1 MMAKTIHV
9 SFLIGIF
16 LISCVPLQ
24 VSADQ
29 THWWNTAWSFRQ
41 EIVLGLNTNDEG
53 VTYQPVDLP
62 IRFNSLCWVESETT
76 HSIRMICQSKTSDR
90 ELESQIYDLVF
101 SDTTHITSCN
111 LVFLVPPQTD
121 GSERYYLYYDD
132 SSTASPG
139 YPDYVSIEDSS
150 YYYEPIPGYPLESHY
165 YKISQ
170 NNTIRYV
177 VAQEGQFLW
186 YTTSQ
191 YVTKLREG
199 STEVIPKNG
208 EVLTSFEFVYY
219 YAEEMWEYN
228 STSQKLISADIL
240 CDGNLMVSC
249 KIISRSIGED
259 LQTTAVYKYF
269 YCPASSERI
278 QVHVVH
284 EALKDCLVYPA
295 SNTDGTYASIQCG
308 GIKSASIAD
317 LNFGEIYPYY
327 HFYSEQNVVEE
338 YQFDLNPD
346 YNQEDPVIRLIQTQ
360 DDVDLGKN
368 AWISFDEGATGDVH
382 ALIFGSSSVVKEGVN
397 ERDGMQLKA
406 YESDY
411 PHLPGLDYTVA
422 AVECSRNA
430 YEKNVSG
437 KDTII
442 PQGFVAEFDAEFFS
456 SPVGGYPLIEKE
468 AGIFQVLVPM
478 KPLTKNNQSGEGNTT
493 KERFSLMIYVHNALS
508 LPFGSALSAITG
520 RFFPYISIE
529 VYRDNELVSSGT
541 AGRLPIKS
549 SVTSEASSLREIFS
563 TVIRM
568 IDFRNLS
575 LFKRFHFQGLEEGRY
590 LIKIFRE
597 NPKIGKER
605 RFIGFMVVDLTKDS
619 QIHIFCKQQGTC
631 VVSLTDQQGSG
642 IHGAEA
648 MLIRDGLVIA
658 QNRTNADGK
667 AFLTAP
673 YSRTEPYQLRI
684 LYHGFEVVNES
695 IHLRYSSVL
704 KPLTQL
710 AELDQYD
717 WALTIVD
724 LWGLP
729 PEIDL
734 TPQLTSPAMKTP
746 TPIFSTQINSGT
758 FEFSQLLPASYHLQI
773 QYKSFVAE
781 QDITI
786 PSSDESLVFPAV
798 FPVSLRVFDSH
809 GIALVGNVI
818 QLSRGGKTQ
827 EATVNGSRIVFSLPP
842 GQYVIKVL
850 SQGSITGQR
859 SLTVMSE
866 RNVDLITIQEPI
878 FPLIVLVLAGS
889 LLLIALAFSI
899 YKKTPFYVFIILIV
913 GVLVASLLFPWWSL
927 QGSTSSVETSSTLF
941 MFPLNLISTTQ
952 TSEVIAGEFAFFPEI
967 FTTVMM
973 IIVALTILSSLLV
986 AISLIMH
993 RYGKQRWQSIL
1004 LLGALILLVSSL
1016 VVFIG
1021 AMSAFTEVGVGSF
1034 IGQGTLD
1041 ISIQGEEGVVPVGC
1055 QWGPGVGFWLYVIAS
1070 LFLISTLLVIWSK
1083 KKKKR

>member
-62 IRFNSLCWVESETT
+62 IRFNSPCWVESEST

-132 SSTASPG
+132 SPTASPG
-139 YPDYVSIEDSS
+139 YPDHVSIEDSS

-199 STEVIPKNG
+199 SSEVMPKNG

-228 STSQKLISADIL
+228 STSQKLISAEIL

-456 SPVGGYPLIEKE
+456 SPVGGYPLI
-468 AGIFQVLVPM
+468 
-478 KPLTKNNQSGEGNTT
+478 
-493 KERFSLMIYVHNALS
+493 
-508 LPFGSALSAITG
+508 
-520 RFFPYISIE
+520 
-529 VYRDNELVSSGT
+529 
-541 AGRLPIKS
+541 
-549 SVTSEASSLREIFS
+549 
-563 TVIRM
+563 
-568 IDFRNLS
+568 
-575 LFKRFHFQGLEEGRY
+575 
-590 LIKIFRE
+590 
-597 NPKIGKER
+597 
-605 RFIGFMVVDLTKDS
+605 
-619 QIHIFCKQQGTC
+619 
-631 VVSLTDQQGSG
+631 
-642 IHGAEA
+642 
-648 MLIRDGLVIA
+648 
-658 QNRTNADGK
+658 
-667 AFLTAP
+667 
-673 YSRTEPYQLRI
+673 
-684 LYHGFEVVNES
+684 
-695 IHLRYSSVL
+695 
-704 KPLTQL
+704 
-710 AELDQYD
+710 
-717 WALTIVD
+717 
-724 LWGLP
+724 
-729 PEIDL
+729 
-734 TPQLTSPAMKTP
+734 
-746 TPIFSTQINSGT
+746 
-758 FEFSQLLPASYHLQI
+758 
-773 QYKSFVAE
+773 
-781 QDITI
+781 
-786 PSSDESLVFPAV
+786 
-798 FPVSLRVFDSH
+798 
-809 GIALVGNVI
+809 
-818 QLSRGGKTQ
+818 
-827 EATVNGSRIVFSLPP
+827 
-842 GQYVIKVL
+842 
-850 SQGSITGQR
+850 
-859 SLTVMSE
+859 
-866 RNVDLITIQEPI
+866 
-878 FPLIVLVLAGS
+878 
-889 LLLIALAFSI
+889 
-899 YKKTPFYVFIILIV
+899 
-913 GVLVASLLFPWWSL
+913 
-927 QGSTSSVETSSTLF
+927 
-941 MFPLNLISTTQ
+941 
-952 TSEVIAGEFAFFPEI
+952 
-967 FTTVMM
+967 
-973 IIVALTILSSLLV
+973 
-986 AISLIMH
+986 
-993 RYGKQRWQSIL
+993 
-1004 LLGALILLVSSL
+1004 
-1016 VVFIG
+1016 
-1021 AMSAFTEVGVGSF
+1021 
-1034 IGQGTLD
+1034 
-1041 ISIQGEEGVVPVGC
+1041 
-1055 QWGPGVGFWLYVIAS
+1055 
-1070 LFLISTLLVIWSK
+1070 
-1083 KKKKR
+1083 